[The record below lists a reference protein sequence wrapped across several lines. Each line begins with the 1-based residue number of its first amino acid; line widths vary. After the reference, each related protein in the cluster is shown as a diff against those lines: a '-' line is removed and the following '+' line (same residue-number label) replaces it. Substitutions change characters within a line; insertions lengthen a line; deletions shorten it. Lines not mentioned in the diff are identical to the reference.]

1 MKDAI
6 KYFHLGHV
14 SLTAIVILALEQQ
27 VIGYGLVVIGLV
39 TLLPAPSLF
48 RRHMALIHVA
58 LAVLGSVEI
67 GTTTK
72 FPLGP
77 IMGIALLLSVA
88 GPYLYLRVRHNDHTI
103 KFPFRSG
110 TPWTRRDITYIFVI
124 IFAAYLILPPMLRS
138 ADSYLNWVIDP
149 GLWGWLESY
158 IGLNMVGFWDELFF
172 VSTVFA
178 LLKRHFPLW
187 AANLGQAT
195 LFTSFLYVLG
205 FQGWAPLVIFPFALS
220 QGYMFN
226 KTHSLTY
233 VLAIHLTIDLIL
245 HLTLIELNHPEWIN
259 FIIT

>member
-1 MKDAI
+1 M
-6 KYFHLGHV
+6 
-14 SLTAIVILALEQQ
+14 TAITILALQQQ
-27 VIGYGLVVIGLV
+27 VMGYLLVLVGLVA
-39 TLLPAPSLF
+39 LLQAPSVF
-48 RRHMALIHVA
+48 RRHIALIYAA
-58 LAVLGSVEI
+58 LAILGSVEI

-77 IMGIALLLSVA
+77 IMGVALFLSVA
-88 GPYLYLRVRHNDHTI
+88 GPYLYLRFRYNDHTI
-103 KFPFRSG
+103 KFPLRSK
-110 TPWTRRDITYIFVI
+110 TKWTRRDITYIFVI

-138 ADSYLNWVIDP
+138 GDSYLNWVIDP
-149 GLWGWLESY
+149 GLWGWIESY
-158 IGLNMVGFWDELFF
+158 VGLNMVGFWDELFF

-245 HLTLIELNHPEWIN
+245 HLTLIELNHPTWIN